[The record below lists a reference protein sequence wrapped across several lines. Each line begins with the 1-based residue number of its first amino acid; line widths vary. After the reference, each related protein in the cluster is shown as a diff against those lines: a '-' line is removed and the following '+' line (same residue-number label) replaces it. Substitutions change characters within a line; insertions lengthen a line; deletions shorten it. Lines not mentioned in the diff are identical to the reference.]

1 MSLLMFSLTC
11 PLISN
16 ALPPMAPGTGS
27 WQSPAQDLNI
37 FKRALGTH
45 VAKPDAY
52 DCLCM
57 FVIASLTIS
66 SYLHL
71 H

>member
-1 MSLLMFSLTC
+1 M
-11 PLISN
+11 
-16 ALPPMAPGTGS
+16 GTGS